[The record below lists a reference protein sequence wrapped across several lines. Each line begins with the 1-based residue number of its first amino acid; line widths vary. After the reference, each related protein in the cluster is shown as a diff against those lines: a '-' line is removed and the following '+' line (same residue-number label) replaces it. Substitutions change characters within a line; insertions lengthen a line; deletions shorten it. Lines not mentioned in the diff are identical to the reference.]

1 MRNGTT
7 LKQKL
12 RIKLLEQNKLFAA
25 EHASLYD
32 MGEKARGFDSTLN
45 SHHFLALSNCL

>member
-32 MGEKARGFDSTLN
+32 MGGKNPGF
-45 SHHFLALSNCL
+45 